1 MSQNDSLPVLD
12 PTRIAIPPDIC
23 TYLTILLHQT
33 LAGTGELRSHVA
45 QASWDAQ
52 GKDSFLLQTVC
63 AAMTAA
69 LDAYTDLVA
78 AHLPVL
84 GMVAAGHSPHGGH
97 AGEAASVSRRQG
109 GG

>member
-23 TYLTILLHQT
+23 MSLVTLLHQT
-33 LAGTGELRSHVA
+33 LAGTVELQSQDV

-52 GKDSFLLQTVC
+52 AKDSFLLQTVF

-69 LDAYTDLVA
+69 LDTYTDLVV
-78 AHLPVL
+78 AHLSVL
-84 GMVAAGHSPHGGH
+84 DRGRVLAETA
-97 AGEAASVSRRQG
+97 
-109 GG
+109 